1 MDAVVSSTR
10 LTLRARQ
17 AIHRDALAFVAERY
31 GLDAARSEA
40 LAAIPVRWKR
50 ARGSSAF
57 YLRAAH
63 GFDGPHILVRVPGG
77 ARVRWHT
84 YRRARARFATP
95 PGGIDLDVPTFAGAV
110 LVHELTHALQHGV
123 AGEPR
128 RRYSEVE
135 TTENEL
141 EFVRRREPEAYAR
154 LVREG
159 EARLARLGIGN
170 VTVRQ
175 ADGRDGW
182 PEQDPFDRIVLACAV
197 PEVPDLLLS
206 QVRQG
211 GRLVAPVV
219 RGNDRAI
226 VSVTLGA
233 GVLRTPSFQHVPAM
247 TEGRAAVL

>member
-1 MDAVVSSTR
+1 MAGLIADPFRAARLLLHLRQEGVTDARV
-10 LTLRARQ
+10 LTAMETIDRA
-17 AIHRDALAFVAERY
+17 AFVDDAALAPLAFE
-31 GLDAARSEA
+31 DAMLPIPCGQVILRPAATGHLLQALALPEDGSANVLLVGFGSGYMAA
-40 LAAIPVRWKR
+40 LAASLSRHVFSVDR
-50 ARGSSAF
+50 
-57 YLRAAH
+57 
-63 GFDGPHILVRVPGG
+63 
-77 ARVRWHT
+77 
-84 YRRARARFATP
+84 
-95 PGGIDLDVPTFAGAV
+95 
-110 LVHELTHALQHGV
+110 
-123 AGEPR
+123 
-128 RRYSEVE
+128 
-135 TTENEL
+135 
-141 EFVRRREPEAYAR
+141 YAR

-211 GRLVAPVV
+211 GRLVTPVV